1 MENFYMRFGSR
12 HPLPSTRQIRSEL
25 GQSQQDRAK
34 HVPIIWPEPVFHT
47 DIYGKKISGW
57 AH

>member
-1 MENFYMRFGSR
+1 MENFYMRFGIR

-25 GQSQQDRAK
+25 GQSQRDRAK
-34 HVPIIWPEPVFHT
+34 HVIIVWPEPVFRT
-47 DIYGKKISGW
+47 DIYGKKTSGW